1 MQIKKAGRKGQG
13 SRKQQVS
20 ILEAS
25 RSLQAGDRGP
35 EERKKKDGWSQGH
48 LAGMGCQIL
57 EWITAEQ
64 ANINSLRSEQ
74 DRGE

>member
-1 MQIKKAGRKGQG
+1 MQIKKAKRKGQE
-13 SRKQQVS
+13 SRKQQVN

-48 LAGMGCQIL
+48 LVGMGCQSL
-57 EWITAEQ
+57 ERITTEQ
-64 ANINSLRSEQ
+64 TNVNSLRSDQ
-74 DRGE
+74 DREG